1 MSRSVTVFDKACDAV
16 SEAEYCADTYR
27 LPYAIITME
36 QYFGVVNNNEIE
48 ESDVILEI
56 VNPMG

>member
-1 MSRSVTVFDKACDAV
+1 MSRSITVFDKASDAI

-27 LPYAIITME
+27 LPYAIIIME
-36 QYFGVVNNNEIE
+36 QYFGVLDNKETE